1 MAITNT
7 LVKATVLVTPELLA
21 KVRAATDAITP
32 GKKGKLTFSVDHYGT
47 VQAGL
52 GAKPTSWL
60 TIGAYGARSASG
72 AIEGAV
78 SGTIEFDPAP

>member
-1 MAITNT
+1 MADIA

-32 GKKGKLTFSVDHYGT
+32 GKKGKLTFSLDHYGN

-52 GAKPTSWL
+52 GARPTSWL
-60 TIGAYGARSASG
+60 TIGAYGTRSASG
-72 AIEGAV
+72 ELTGAV
-78 SGTIEFDPAP
+78 SGAIEFEPAP